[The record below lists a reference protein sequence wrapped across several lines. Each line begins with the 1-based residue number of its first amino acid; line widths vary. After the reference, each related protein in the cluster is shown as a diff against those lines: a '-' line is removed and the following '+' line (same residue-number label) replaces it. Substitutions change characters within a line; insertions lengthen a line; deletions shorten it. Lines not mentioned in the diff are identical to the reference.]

1 MIANSNTRE
10 NDMQKSLLGRMHL
23 SKENEQIAKLY
34 LDMDCK
40 EDLALLEKVKHQDIS
55 SMFPLN
61 GNAEYLKWLQR
72 RKKTEELARYV
83 RFIAEV
89 GGSTA
94 CYVLMN
100 DDITDK
106 MAEIDS
112 LLVYLNG
119 AHAEELKAAIRVRL
133 CVRALHTGH
142 AEEVRRWHQLGK
154 ENPEVFQRAIKY
166 CYENNAQEKSEN
178 ILILTAAYLYY
189 KKAGEAPKIAETFAE
204 DLIAKLP
211 RLMAFSDNEIQY
223 IQNFARTAKKDTPFP
238 EHILSIYSGRG
249 RRGVDMRFVAGCAF
263 LALKHSVRFEIL
275 FRLMVA
281 VDSRYQGQNTALEI
295 SKEIVEDSTFHA
307 SMEEIEEMLPILDED
322 YIIWCLQ
329 AGCDMEIG
337 RMAVKNSEGIKT
349 AILKTDSE
357 GYRKLAEIIQ
367 KVNPVLYEEIHA
379 FYPNLFYEKMA
390 SELVYRTYSNK
401 EDIKQYLLGKCSAE
415 EFAAQMQKRTPY
427 DSYLSTEI
435 YRRID
440 QLKTLGEIPFYRR
453 VVVLEALKGM
463 FCFFEEYSVFAKE
476 DFAEAESKKGALLY
490 DKRQIAGIFQIFA
503 EENAPI
509 WLSIKALGN
518 ICENLGKKEKTLF
531 LETCAE
537 VLIDLR
543 HKAEKAQKEQ
553 WENSLVKILR
563 EGSVSARC
571 MCLKM
576 LACEKDMI
584 KFKEYLFNVA
594 EDGSEQVQ
602 NLLLEIIKEHPEW
615 KADILELLVSK
626 KLKAR
631 AFAVMVLEEWRQ
643 VSYLEEVKTAL
654 GREKNEKLAAQLQ
667 TLVEELENTGT
678 KENQQGQ
685 SYKAQKQ
692 LAAEIFK
699 GGRKRKVEWVQ
710 DMKFPVVHFQDGIPS
725 LDGIPSNNQ
734 SSIEQEAVS
743 PEYMLSIL
751 AAYADMEV
759 LGINQDA
766 KKLAAPLVPQELAAY
781 VHTLYDGWITAGAEA
796 KKRWVLYAAAIHGGT
811 ELIPVLHKQIKDWT
825 EHSRGAIAAE
835 AIHALALN
843 GSSQALLL
851 IDQMSRKFKSNQIKN
866 AAKAAL
872 SDAAA
877 ALGISR
883 EELEDKV
890 VPDFGF
896 DAQMERVFDYGKRTF
911 TVRLNLALEMEIY
924 DGNGKQIKNLPASG
938 KQDDVEK
945 ANQALE
951 EFKQMKKQLK
961 TVISSQKLRLEQAL
975 SMSRFWQGRNWK
987 KLFVENPIMHQFAVG
1002 LIWGTYEG
1010 VRLKDT
1016 FRYMEDGSFN
1026 TVDEEEY
1033 TLPEDGSIGL
1043 VHPLELSEEELSA
1056 WKEQLSDY
1064 EIVQPI
1070 KQLERPAYRITKE
1083 EKAAQMLTRFEGE
1096 ELDGMS
1102 LSRKLLSQGWV
1113 RGEVLDAGFFKNYY
1127 RSDSDFGAE
1136 LTFSGC
1142 SIGYENEK
1150 VTIEKL
1156 YFYRVIDK
1164 VSNKKEK
1171 CMPKEIS
1178 PRYFSEIV
1186 LQIAEVIES
1195 LSDD

>member
-10 NDMQKSLLGRMHL
+10 NDMRKSLLGRMHL
-23 SKENEQIAKLY
+23 SKENEQIAKSY

-40 EDLALLEKVKHQDIS
+40 EDSALLEKVKHQDLS

-72 RKKTEELARYV
+72 KNRTEELARYV

-100 DDITDK
+100 DNITDK
-106 MAEIDS
+106 MADIDS
-112 LLVYLNG
+112 LLQYLNG
-119 AHAEELKAAIRVRL
+119 THAEELKIAVRVRL
-133 CVRALHTGH
+133 CVRALHAGH
-142 AEEVRRWHQLGK
+142 AEEVRRWCQLGG
-154 ENPEVFQRAIKY
+154 EDPEVFQRAAKY
-166 CYENNAQEKSEN
+166 CYENSAQEKGEN
-178 ILILTAAYLYY
+178 ILILNAAYLHY
-189 KKAGEAPKIAETFAE
+189 KKAGEASKIAETLAE
-204 DLIAKLP
+204 GLIAQFPK
-211 RLMAFSDNEIQY
+211 LMAFSDSEIQY
-223 IQNFARTAKKDTPFP
+223 LQNFARMAKKDTPFP
-238 EHILSIYSGRG
+238 QRILSIYSERG
-249 RRGVDMRFVAGCAF
+249 RRSVDVRFVAGCAF
-263 LALKHSVRFEIL
+263 LALKHSVQFEIL

-281 VDSRYQGQNTALEI
+281 VDTRYQGQNTALGI
-295 SKEIVEDSTFHA
+295 GKGIVEDSTFHA
-307 SMEEIEEMLPILDED
+307 FMEEIEEMLPLLDED

-329 AGCDMEIG
+329 AGCGMEIG
-337 RMAVKNSEGIKT
+337 RMAVKNPEGIKT
-349 AILKTDSE
+349 AILKVDSE

-367 KVNPVLYEEIHA
+367 NVNPVLYEEISA
-379 FYPNLFYEKMA
+379 SYVNLFYEKMA

-401 EDIKQYLLGKCSAE
+401 EAIKQYLLGKCSVE
-415 EFAAQMQKRTPY
+415 EFAAQMQRTPY

-453 VVVLEALKGM
+453 AVVFEALKGM
-463 FCFFEEYSVFAKE
+463 FCFFEEYRVFDKE
-476 DFAEAESKKGALLY
+476 DSEEAESKKGALLY

-518 ICENLGKKEKTLF
+518 ICENLDKKEKTLF
-531 LETCAE
+531 LEACAQ
-537 VLIDLR
+537 VLIDLQ
-543 HKAEKAQKEQ
+543 HKAGKAQKEQ
-553 WENSLVKILR
+553 WENSLIKILQ
-563 EGSVSARC
+563 EGNTSARC

-576 LACEKDMI
+576 LACEENII
-584 KFKEYLFNVA
+584 KFKECLFGVA

-602 NLLLEIIKEHPEW
+602 KQLLEIIKKHPEW
-615 KADILELLVSK
+615 ESDILALLTSK

-631 AFAVMVLEEWRQ
+631 AFAVMVLGEWQQ
-643 VSYLEEVKTAL
+643 VSYLEEAKAAL
-654 GREKNEKLAAQLQ
+654 GREKNKKLAAQLQ
-667 TLVEELENTGT
+667 MLVEELENTGT
-678 KENQQGQ
+678 KESQQGQ
-685 SYKAQKQ
+685 PYKAQKQ

-699 GGRKRKVEWVQ
+699 GSRKRKVEWVQ
-710 DMKFPVVHFQDGIPS
+710 DMEFPMVHFQGDMPS
-725 LDGIPSNNQ
+725 DSQPF
-734 SSIEQEAVS
+734 IEQEAAS

-751 AAYADMEV
+751 TAYADMEV

-766 KKLAAPLVPQELAAY
+766 KKLSTPLVPQELAAY
-781 VHTLYDGWITAGAEA
+781 VHTLYDGWIAAGAEA
-796 KKRWVLYAAAIHGGT
+796 KKRWVLYAAAVHGGT

-835 AIHALALN
+835 AVRALALN

-851 IDQMSRKFKSNQIKN
+851 IDQMSRKFKSNQVKN

-883 EELEDKV
+883 EELEDRI
-890 VPDFGF
+890 VPNFGF
-896 DAQMERVFDYGKRTF
+896 DAQMERVFDYGTRTF

-924 DGNGKQIKNLPASG
+924 DGNGKQIKSLPASG
-938 KQDDVEK
+938 KQDNTEK

-951 EFKQMKKQLK
+951 EFKQMKRQLK
-961 TVISSQKLRLEQAL
+961 TVVSSQKLRLEQAL
-975 SMSRFWQGRNWK
+975 RMSRFWQGSDWK
-987 KLFVENPIMHQFAVG
+987 KLFVENPIMHQFAVC
-1002 LIWGTYEG
+1002 LIWGRYEG
-1010 VRLKDT
+1010 AQLKDT

-1033 TLPEDGSIGL
+1033 TFPENGSIGL

-1064 EIVQPI
+1064 EIAQPI
-1070 KQLERPAYRITKE
+1070 KQLGRPVYRITEE

-1096 ELDGMS
+1096 ELGGMF

-1113 RGEVLDAGFFKNYY
+1113 RGEILDAGFFRNYY
-1127 RSDSDFGAE
+1127 HSDSDFGAE

-1142 SIGYENEK
+1142 SVGYENEK
-1150 VTIEKL
+1150 VAIEGL
-1156 YFYRVIDK
+1156 YFYQVVDK
-1164 VSNKKEK
+1164 ESNKKEK
-1171 CMPKEIS
+1171 CMPKKVS

-1186 LQIAEVIES
+1186 LQIAEVIEMFS
-1195 LSDD
+1195 ND

>member
-1 MIANSNTRE
+1 
-10 NDMQKSLLGRMHL
+10 MQKSLLGRMHL

-40 EDLALLEKVKHQDIS
+40 EDSTLLEKVKHQDLS
-55 SMFPLN
+55 SMFPIN

-72 RKKTEELARYV
+72 KKRTEELVRYV
-83 RFIAEV
+83 RFITEV

-94 CYVLMN
+94 CYVLTN
-100 DDITDK
+100 DNITDK
-106 MAEIDS
+106 MADIDS
-112 LLVYLNG
+112 LLMYLNG
-119 AHAEELKAAIRVRL
+119 THAEELKIAVKVRL
-133 CVRALHTGH
+133 CVRALHTGD
-142 AEEVRRWHQLGK
+142 ADEVQRWCQLG
-154 ENPEVFQRAIKY
+154 EEDPEVFQRAIKY
-166 CYENNAQEKSEN
+166 CYENNAQEKNES
-178 ILILTAAYLYY
+178 ILLFNAAYLHY
-189 KKAGEAPKIAETFAE
+189 KKAGEAPKIAETLAE
-204 DLIAKLP
+204 GLIAQLP
-211 RLMAFSDNEIQY
+211 KLMAFSDNEIQY

-238 EHILSIYSGRG
+238 QRILSIYSERG
-249 RRGVDMRFVAGCAF
+249 RRSVDVRFVAGCAF
-263 LALKHSVRFEIL
+263 LALKHSVQFEIL

-295 SKEIVEDSTFHA
+295 GKGIVEDNTFHA
-307 SMEEIEEMLPILDED
+307 SMEEIEEMLPMLDED

-337 RMAVKNSEGIKT
+337 RMAVKNPEGIKT
-349 AILKTDSE
+349 AILKVDSE

-367 KVNPVLYEEIHA
+367 NVNPVLYGEIHA
-379 FYPNLFYEKMA
+379 SYPNLFYEKMA

-427 DSYLSTEI
+427 DSYLSTEM

-453 VVVLEALKGM
+453 IVVLEALKGM
-463 FCFFEEYSVFAKE
+463 SCLFEEYSVFAKG
-476 DFAEAESKKGALLY
+476 DFEEAESKKGALLY

-531 LETCAE
+531 LEACVQ
-537 VLIDLR
+537 VLIDLQ
-543 HKAEKAQKEQ
+543 HKAGKAQKEQ
-553 WENSLVKILR
+553 WENSLIKILQ
-563 EGSVSARC
+563 EGNSSARC

-576 LACEKDMI
+576 LACEEDII
-584 KFKEYLFNVA
+584 KFKKYLFEVA
-594 EDGSEQVQ
+594 EDGLELVQ
-602 NLLLEIIKEHPEW
+602 KLLLEIIKEHPEW
-615 KADILELLVSK
+615 ESDILALLTSK

-631 AFAVMVLEEWRQ
+631 TFAVMVLEQWGQ
-643 VSYLEEVKTAL
+643 ISYLEEAKAAL
-654 GREKNEKLAAQLQ
+654 GREKNKKLAAQLQ

-678 KENQQGQ
+678 KESQQGQ
-685 SYKAQKQ
+685 SYKEQKQ

-710 DMKFPVVHFQDGIPS
+710 DMKFPVVHFQDNIS
-725 LDGIPSNNQ
+725 SNNQ
-734 SSIEQEAVS
+734 SFIEQEAAS

-751 AAYADMEV
+751 AVYADMEV

-766 KKLAAPLVPQELAAY
+766 KKLVAPLVSQELAAY
-781 VHTLYDGWITAGAEA
+781 MHTLYDGWLTAGAEA
-796 KKRWVLYAAAIHGGT
+796 KKRWVLYAAAIHGGA

-835 AIHALALN
+835 AVHALALN

-866 AAKAAL
+866 AAKVAL
-872 SDAAA
+872 SNAAA

-883 EELEDKV
+883 EELEDKI

-896 DAQMERVFDYGKRTF
+896 DAQMERVFDYGTRTF
-911 TVRLNLALEMEIY
+911 TVRLNLALEMEIH
-924 DGNGKQIKNLPASG
+924 DGNGKQIKSLPVSG
-938 KQDDVEK
+938 KQDDPEK

-951 EFKQMKKQLK
+951 EFKQIKKQLK
-961 TVISSQKLRLEQAL
+961 TVVSSQKLRLEQAL

-1010 VRLKDT
+1010 AQLKDT

-1033 TLPEDGSIGL
+1033 IFPEDRSIGL

-1064 EIVQPI
+1064 EIAQPI
-1070 KQLERPAYRITKE
+1070 KQLERPVYRITEE

-1113 RGEVLDAGFFKNYY
+1113 RGEVLDAGFFRNYY

-1150 VTIEKL
+1150 VAIEKL
-1156 YFYRVIDK
+1156 YFYRVIEK
-1164 VSNKKEK
+1164 ESNKKEK
-1171 CMPKEIS
+1171 CMPKEVS

-1186 LQIAEVIES
+1186 LQIAEIIET
-1195 LSDD
+1195 LSND